1 MLVRTS
7 LLPAFAAPSLSV
19 AMSAGPRKLHVAR
32 CIDKP
37 GALETRKANRTA
49 HLEWAAASHVEFGG
63 PFVETGAPA
72 GSLLVMDGGADAVA
86 AALALDPY
94 AAAGLFESA
103 DVRAWALGMQSPR
116 WGAAGAPVFCVW
128 CVDKEG
134 VRDTRA
140 ATRPAHLQWWKD
152 SGRNGMIGPFP
163 AADGNG
169 AVGSM
174 IVCEG
179 ESLEEVKAWAETDPY
194 NGAGMFDVVHVHQ
207 MTRSIDKL
215 FDATG

>member
-1 MLVRTS
+1 MRI
-7 LLPAFAAPSLSV
+7 A
-19 AMSAGPRKLHVAR
+19 K
-32 CIDKP
+32 
-37 GALETRKANRTA
+37 A
-49 HLEWAAASHVEFGG
+49 HLEWAAASNVEFGG
-63 PFVETGAPA
+63 PFVETGAPS
-72 GSLLVMDGGADAVA
+72 GSLLVLDGGADAVA
-86 AALALDPY
+86 DALARDPY
-94 AAAGLFESA
+94 AAAGLFENVEA
-103 DVRAWALGMQSPR
+103 RAWVLGMQSPG
-116 WGAAGAPVFCVW
+116 WGAGAPPVFCVW
-128 CVDKEG
+128 CVDKDG

-152 SGRNGMIGPFP
+152 SSRNGMIGPFP
-163 AADGNG
+163 APDGNG

-194 NGAGMFDVVHVHQ
+194 NRAGMFEAVHVHQ